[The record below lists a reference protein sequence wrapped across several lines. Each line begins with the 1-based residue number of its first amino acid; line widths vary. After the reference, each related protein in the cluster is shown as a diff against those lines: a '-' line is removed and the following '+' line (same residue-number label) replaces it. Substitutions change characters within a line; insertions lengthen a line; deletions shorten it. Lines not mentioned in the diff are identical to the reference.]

1 MTRDA
6 AGEADLRDRRYL
18 KASLGEPDALMLELE
33 VLGER
38 DGIPI
43 VEREVGRFL
52 SVVTSCMLAANI
64 LELGTAYGCSTLW
77 MARAQPETGRIWTIE
92 PDLARAK
99 IARGFFERAGV
110 ADRIEMIHQPALDV
124 LPKMQTRLFDIIFID
139 ALKEEY
145 PRYLEMCVPLLKRS
159 GLVILD
165 NLLWH
170 HQAALPPSPDDPETT
185 TGIRRVTQLLL
196 THRDLNATIL
206 PLGDG
211 VGVAAKVR

>member
-1 MTRDA
+1 MTTPAVESLLERDL
-6 AGEADLRDRRYL
+6 EYL
-18 KASLGEPDALMLELE
+18 TRIEGEPDALMLELE
-33 VLGER
+33 ALGHR
-38 DGIPI
+38 DGVPI
-43 VEREVGRFL
+43 VSREVGRFL
-52 SVVTSCMLAANI
+52 SVMTSAMLAGNI

-77 MARAQPETGRIWTIE
+77 MARAQPEAGRIWTID

-124 LPKMQTRLFDIIFID
+124 LPKMQRRLFDIILID

-145 PRYLEMCVPLLKRS
+145 PRYLELSVPLLKRS
-159 GLVILD
+159 GVVILD

-170 HQAALPPSPDDPETT
+170 HQAAQTPAADDPETT
-185 TGIRRVTQLLL
+185 RAIRRVSDMLL
-196 THRDLNATIL
+196 HHPELNATIL

-211 VGVAAKVR
+211 VGVGAKIR

>member
-1 MTRDA
+1 MTRDPDR
-6 AGEADLRDRRYL
+6 EADLQDRRYIRG
-18 KASLGEPDALMLELE
+18 ALGEPDALMAELE
-33 VLGER
+33 ALGER

-52 SVVTSCMLAANI
+52 SVMTSCMLAASI

-77 MARAQPETGRIWTIE
+77 MARAQPETGRIWTID
-92 PDLARAK
+92 PDLSRAE
-99 IARGFFERAGV
+99 IARSFFERAGV
-110 ADRIEMIHQPALDV
+110 ADRIEMIHQPALEV

-145 PRYLEMCVPLLKRS
+145 PQYFELSIPLLKRS

-170 HQAALPPSPDDPETT
+170 HQAAAPAAADEPETT
-185 TGIRRVTQLLL
+185 KGIRRVTRMLFD
-196 THRDLNATIL
+196 HPELNATLL

-211 VGVAAKVR
+211 VGVGAKLR